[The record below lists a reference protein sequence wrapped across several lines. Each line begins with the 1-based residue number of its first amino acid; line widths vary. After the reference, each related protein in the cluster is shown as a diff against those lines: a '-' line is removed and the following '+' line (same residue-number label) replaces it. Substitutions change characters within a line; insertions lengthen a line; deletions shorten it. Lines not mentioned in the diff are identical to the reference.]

1 MTEDRPTEN
10 KLRSLPFQ
18 SGGYISVAVT
28 TSLRTTRS

>member
-18 SGGYISVAVT
+18 SGGYISVTITMPV
-28 TSLRTTRS
+28 RTTRS